1 MVNRIAEVLE
11 NLAYPEL
18 RPYGRAER
26 DRLLEKASDTQLDL
40 IEWLGILVG
49 LVIVAGVTRYAI
61 PNMSAADRLAVMIVN
76 FLVAV
81 PLLAIT
87 VGPFLVRRKRRG
99 LRSELQKGTRH
110 R

>member
-1 MVNRIAEVLE
+1 MINRIAEVLE

-26 DRLLEKASDTQLDL
+26 DRLLEKAGETQLDL
-40 IEWLGILVG
+40 IEWLGMLAG
-49 LVIVAGVTRYAI
+49 LVITASVTRYAI
-61 PNMSAADRLAVMIVN
+61 PQMDVSDRLAFALVN
-76 FLVAV
+76 FVIAV

-99 LRSELQKGTRH
+99 LHAELGR
-110 R
+110 RPR